1 MGRMQPKILLVEDD
15 RFVSSMLKSRLE
27 HDGFVVDQA
36 FDGEEGVQKMR
47 TVRPDLV
54 ILDIIL
60 PKMSGFEFLEHVVGD
75 SELSNTPI
83 MVVSNLGQETDV
95 EKARSLGAVD
105 YYVKARTSIDDLENI
120 VKNRLGKK
128 TDGAGEVKP

>member
-1 MGRMQPKILLVEDD
+1 MQPKVLLVEDD

-36 FDGEEGVQKMR
+36 FDGDEGVQKMR
-47 TVRPDLV
+47 SLRPDLV

-60 PKMSGFEFLEHVVGD
+60 PKVSGFEFLERVVSD
-75 SELSNTPI
+75 VELNSIPI
-83 MVVSNLGQETDV
+83 MVVSNLGQESDV

-105 YYVKARTSIDDLENI
+105 YYIKAKTSIDDLENV
-120 VKNRLGKK
+120 VKNRLSKK
-128 TDGAGEVKP
+128 PGQENQAS

>member
-1 MGRMQPKILLVEDD
+1 MGSMQPKVLLVEDD

-60 PKMSGFEFLEHVVGD
+60 PKMSGFEVLEHVVGD

>member
-1 MGRMQPKILLVEDD
+1 MEDD

-75 SELSNTPI
+75 SELSNTPV

>member
-1 MGRMQPKILLVEDD
+1 MQPKVLLVEDD

-75 SELSNTPI
+75 SELNNTPV

>member
-1 MGRMQPKILLVEDD
+1 MGSMQPKVLLVEDD